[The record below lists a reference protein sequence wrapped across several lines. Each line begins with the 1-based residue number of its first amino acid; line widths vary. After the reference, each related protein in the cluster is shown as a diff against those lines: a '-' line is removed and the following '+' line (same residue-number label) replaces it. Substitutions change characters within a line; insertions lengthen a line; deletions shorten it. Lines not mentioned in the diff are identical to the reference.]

1 MHLVAKV
8 SPNGKKTGD
17 SNNASRRTNATGPKV
32 KLSEILV
39 MCYYDFDSNRTVSN
53 GIQLLNNS
61 NPYGVE
67 FSSKTK
73 KLYVTE
79 NHFDSGGDKIV
90 ESVLIQFKIKHS
102 IIKTVIETSPLYISG
117 LYNWPLTKDIPGR
130 ISCL

>member
-1 MHLVAKV
+1 MHLVTKV

-39 MCYYDFDSNRTVSN
+39 MCYLRFRFLNGTVSN

-79 NHFDSGGDKIV
+79 NHFDSGG
-90 ESVLIQFKIKHS
+90 IKLWKAS
-102 IIKTVIETSPLYISG
+102 
-117 LYNWPLTKDIPGR
+117 
-130 ISCL
+130 

>member
-1 MHLVAKV
+1 MHQDEQMKL
-8 SPNGKKTGD
+8 D
-17 SNNASRRTNATGPKV
+17 QKV

-39 MCYYDFDSNRTVSN
+39 MCYFDFDSVTGTVSN
-53 GIQLLNNS
+53 GITLISNS

-90 ESVLIQFKIKHS
+90 ESAYSNS
-102 IIKTVIETSPLYISG
+102 I
-117 LYNWPLTKDIPGR
+117 
-130 ISCL
+130 